1 LGIKLDRLLAAAATL
16 RQMANLNLIFTQ
28 LTLMQSNRVKVTMT
42 MTKYKSHDR
51 YISEESE
58 MGMFDKFYYSFSTE
72 FWLIV
77 ANLVVVANWFLH
89 PESLGSI
96 LLLAVSLGLVVFAVL
111 GTNHRAQKLF
121 RQFKRDHRTNG
132 LLMLVLGLVVGVT
145 VFNFATDPSHA
156 LILTDS
162 GQKTLS
168 TLLGGAGTVTTTA
181 TAVTGT
187 ATIDTVV
194 GNIFLVFKALFF
206 ISFMWALYKSYE
218 KYTDQADLS
227 DVIKTPLVLLLVVG
241 VIDGA
246 AGLFLK

>member
-1 LGIKLDRLLAAAATL
+1 VTRLDRLLAAAATL
-16 RQMANLNLIFTQ
+16 RQMANLNLRLAQ
-28 LTLMQSNRVKVTMT
+28 LTLIQRNRVKVTMT

-51 YISEESE
+51 YRSEESE
-58 MGMFDKFYYSFSTE
+58 MGTFDKFYYSFSTE
-72 FWLIV
+72 FWLIA
-77 ANLVVVANWFLH
+77 ANLVVVANWFMH

-111 GTNHRAQKLF
+111 GTNRRAQQLF

-156 LILTDS
+156 LILTTS
-162 GQKTLS
+162 GQTSLT
-168 TLLGGAGTVTTTA
+168 TLLSGGTGATAATSSGTTT
-181 TAVTGT
+181 VK
-187 ATIDTVV
+187 TVV
-194 GNIFLVFKALFF
+194 DNLFLVFKALFF

-227 DVIKTPLVLLLVVG
+227 DVIKTPIVLLLVVG
-241 VIDGA
+241 LIDGS
-246 AGLFLK
+246 AGLFLGA